1 MRAVTRF
8 AAGLTSSL
16 LASMALLAP
25 AGVLASAAGHATAM
39 QSGLMGEPGDASEE
53 QLDLL
58 RDFTH
63 FVAIARYDVAE
74 ATARALLE
82 SGIDALTF
90 TAMVER
96 SGEMQRFERAVAEA
110 QRVPVLEDEAAALDA
125 LFRQGKLD
133 RARDPAEIARNIELL
148 TGDLRARQLARE
160 RLVAAGEYAMPQL
173 LDAFLQNRN
182 PALKAQVQN
191 VMVELGRQAV
201 IPLSTAM
208 LGGLDAARQ
217 EAIAEVLGLIRFR
230 TALPFLADLR
240 ERTEIERVRQAAGR
254 SIASLLDQAGANV
267 NDVAGLYTLLAG
279 SYYDERP
286 ELTSFAGERH
296 QLMWGYDP
304 GLGLTFVQIE
314 TPVYHEAMAMRLA
327 ERSLELD
334 ADASETVALW
344 IASNYSR
351 EIDQPEGY
359 ENPEYPSVRR
369 DPAYYGVASGTD
381 IAQRVL
387 RRAIDDGDTPLAMRA
402 VGAIQATAGPSELWS
417 GGVDGRVPLLE
428 ALRYPNRRVQYEAA
442 IALGMAQPSS
452 SFDGSDRVVPLLAGA
467 VRDASARYAVVLT
480 GSDRESYARLRGL
493 LEGEGYSVLPPS
505 EGGLNGLDQ
514 AITETPGIDMV
525 VVSMPLAQA
534 TLALSDVRERSETSV
549 APVLAMLPADEV
561 PALERRF
568 RRDATVAVRR
578 FGLSDDQIATNVGE
592 LLEAASGGPISGMEA
607 SAYADR
613 SLSVLRDLAV
623 SGNSVLDVADAAAP
637 LISVMEG
644 GRDEVLLEIA
654 DVLSHVG
661 DARSQSAVFEQAL
674 DAVSTDRQL
683 ALLELVGASGKRFGS
698 MLDRRQLVRL
708 FELARD
714 PDDEVATTAAGVIG
728 SLGLENERLVPV
740 ILEDRQVGGAA
751 GALGGG

>member
-1 MRAVTRF
+1 MRAVTRL
-8 AAGLTSSL
+8 AAGFSSTL
-16 LASMALLAP
+16 LAASAALTP
-25 AGVLASAAGHATAM
+25 VGVLATTAGSAIAQPSDENSIELG
-39 QSGLMGEPGDASEE
+39 
-53 QLDLL
+53 LL

-74 ATARALLE
+74 ATAQALLA
-82 SGIDALTF
+82 SGIDAGTF
-90 TAMVER
+90 TTLVER
-96 SGEMQRFERAVAEA
+96 SGEVQRFERAVAEA
-110 QRVPVLEDEAAALDA
+110 QRVPLLEDEAAELDA

-133 RARDPAEIARNIELL
+133 RARDPEEIARNIELL

-201 IPLSTAM
+201 IPLSTAL

-217 EAIAEVLGLIRFR
+217 EAVAEVLGLISFR
-230 TALPFLADLR
+230 TALPFLADVR
-240 ERTEIERVRQAAGR
+240 DQTDIDRVRQAANR
-254 SIASLLDQAGANV
+254 AIVQLDAGNADTS
-267 NDVAGLYTLLAG
+267 DVAGLYALLSG

-296 QLMWGYDP
+296 QLMWDYDP
-304 GLGLTFVQIE
+304 GLGLTFVQVE
-314 TPVYHEAMAMRLA
+314 TPVFHEAMAMRLA

-334 ADASETVALW
+334 PNEAETVALW

-351 EIDQPEGY
+351 EIDQPAGY
-359 ENPEYPSVRR
+359 ENPEYPSTRR
-369 DPAYYGVASGTD
+369 EPAYYGVAAGTD

-402 VGAIQATAGPSELWS
+402 VSAIQATAGPSELWQA
-417 GGVDGRVPLLE
+417 GDDGRVPLLE
-428 ALRYPNRRVQYEAA
+428 GLRYPNRRVQYEAA
-442 IALGMAQPSS
+442 IALGLAQPSS
-452 SFDGSDRVVPLLAGA
+452 SFDGSDRLVPLLAGA
-467 VRDASARYAVVLT
+467 VRDASARYAIVLT

-493 LEGEGYSVLPPS
+493 LEGEGYTVLPPLDT
-505 EGGLNGLDQ
+505 GLNGLDQ

-525 VVSMPLAQA
+525 VVSMPLVQA
-534 TLALSDVRERSETSV
+534 TIAMSEIRDRGETAV
-549 APVLAMLPADEV
+549 APVLAMLPADEL

-578 FGLSDDQIATNVGE
+578 FGLGDDQIASVVE
-592 LLEAASGGPISGMEA
+592 DLLEVASGGPIARDEA
-607 SAYADR
+607 AAYADR

-623 SGNSVLDVADAAAP
+623 SGNPVLDVADAAAP
-637 LISVMEG
+637 LISVMES
-644 GRDEVLLEIA
+644 GRDEVLLDIA

-661 DARSQSAVFEQAL
+661 DERSQRAVFEQMLSAQGDTAL
-674 DAVSTDRQL
+674 QL
-683 ALLELVGASGKRFGS
+683 ALLDIVGSSGKRFGS
-698 MLDRRQLVRL
+698 MLDRRQIARL
-708 FELARD
+708 FEMARD
-714 PDDEVATTAAGVIG
+714 ADDDIATAAAGVIG

-740 ILEDRQVGGAA
+740 ILEDRTLGGAG